1 MSNSIHE
8 SRIQAARDRLDE
20 ALRTGALT
28 GVYRATIA
36 KLEADSVTVAQ
47 REAEKH
53 TADISVVDTAA
64 AAEIEVRATQ
74 IAGEARA
81 RVQVSIERLQH
92 RIAITLATA
101 AEDESA
107 TCTAEA
113 ATDTAGVDAGTTI
126 PKESD
131 PDQLIFEAKKLAETE
146 IELRQALV
154 TLTEAGLA
162 RGAIEERISAKNAAI
177 TEARR
182 IRFERVLTDQEA
194 AQFNLDL
201 LDQKDL
207 EDMLAAA
214 NAPVAAANASVT
226 AMQMRMASQ
235 GVTVEHIANTTRV
248 QGLVA
253 WAVELEQQLCTV
265 LQEAF
270 DVARKMERGKLMPH
284 LWTASSSL
292 KNAVVH
298 GRPPSGAL

>member
-214 NAPVAAANASVT
+214 NSRVT
-226 AMQMRMASQ
+226 ELQMRMASQ
-235 GVTVEHIANTTRV
+235 DATVEHIANTTRV

-265 LQEAF
+265 LQVAF

-292 KNAVVH
+292 KNAFVH

>member
-107 TCTAEA
+107 TYCTAEA

-214 NAPVAAANASVT
+214 NSRVT
-226 AMQMRMASQ
+226 ELQMRMASQ
-235 GVTVEHIANTTRV
+235 DATVEHIANTTRV

-265 LQEAF
+265 LQVAF

>member
-107 TCTAEA
+107 TYSTAEA

-214 NAPVAAANASVT
+214 NSRVT
-226 AMQMRMASQ
+226 ELQMRMASQ
-235 GVTVEHIANTTRV
+235 DATVEHIANTTRV